1 MSNSKKPTKTSPQDT
16 NPEEEL
22 QGEDVPTKGEDR
34 SSLKS
39 LIGKAIGLDI
49 TKIAIPVSYNEP
61 FSFLQRMMEYIQ
73 YNDLLKKV

>member
-1 MSNSKKPTKTSPQDT
+1 MSTNKGSKNSTQDT
-16 NPEEEL
+16 VPDEDIPV
-22 QGEDVPTKGEDR
+22 EDVPTKGEDR

-73 YNDLLKKV
+73 YNDLLVKV